1 MSDDIVL
8 DYPVES
14 EFVKALKEAQSKED
28 STCVQTLLI
37 EASKENPNVIIEL
50 SNDDWMKDPDV
61 ELPPATGK
69 KWKALSILAM
79 LSQGS
84 GACVV
89 SRKATFLTE
98 RRRSSLEKSKG
109 YKQPGMDF
117 LCPPVLNDLLS
128 HHWKDMQDGFSD
140 PDQLNKV
147 LEFQSDELLWT
158 AQKQGKRML
167 RTMRFENLCSTV
179 QLNGWQA
186 LPDDNC
192 ELGQDHWGRA
202 HLRSLW
208 LYRAV
213 VKGDTRGL
221 RNLLKRNYIDVDVFY
236 NVSRDELEWQ
246 AHTDTTFGPSGLWS
260 LEYKR
265 ELTSP
270 LCIAAAQGFT
280 ECLQYLLEHG
290 AHPNLIAGGKAAL
303 HEACVNANTEC
314 VDCAKTLVRYGA
326 KVNIPSEEE
335 DETPLHVAARH
346 VLPHHAQ
353 LYLRFGA
360 CVNHS
365 SYSGETPLGVVCGV
379 APEKTADCEDERYL
393 EICRL
398 FLAYG
403 ANINSAD
410 KERRS
415 PLHKAARS
423 VQLKLVELLLD
434 NGADINAI
442 DYNGCS
448 PLSSVL
454 QSSVV
459 RHEWEPHRVLTA
471 CAGAPKTVEILFN
484 SYTLVPVTSKWV
496 EAIPEEIFH
505 LHRTFYESLFALEYK
520 PRSLQHLCRS
530 ALRKEFGKNCCL
542 FISRLPVPKPLQRY
556 LLLEPEGY
564 ID

>member
-1 MSDDIVL
+1 
-8 DYPVES
+8 
-14 EFVKALKEAQSKED
+14 
-28 STCVQTLLI
+28 
-37 EASKENPNVIIEL
+37 
-50 SNDDWMKDPDV
+50 
-61 ELPPATGK
+61 
-69 KWKALSILAM
+69 
-79 LSQGS
+79 
-84 GACVV
+84 
-89 SRKATFLTE
+89 
-98 RRRSSLEKSKG
+98 
-109 YKQPGMDF
+109 
-117 LCPPVLNDLLS
+117 
-128 HHWKDMQDGFSD
+128 
-140 PDQLNKV
+140 
-147 LEFQSDELLWT
+147 
-158 AQKQGKRML
+158 ML
-167 RTMRFENLCSTV
+167 RTMRFENLCSIV

-186 LPDDNC
+186 LLDDDC
-192 ELGQDHWGRA
+192 ELGQDHWERA

-221 RNLLKRNYIDVDVFY
+221 RNLLKRNYIDVDVCDGLTIF
-236 NVSRDELEWQ
+236 
-246 AHTDTTFGPSGLWS
+246 PIPGLWS

-280 ECLQYLLEHG
+280 ECLLYLLEHG

-303 HEACVNANTEC
+303 HEACVNANNEC
-314 VDCAKTLVRYGA
+314 VELLLEHGANPNQMTDDGLTALHLCRTPQSLCCAKALVRYGA
-326 KVNIPSEEE
+326 KVNLSSEEE

-346 VLPHHAQ
+346 GLPHHAQ

-365 SYSGETPLGVVCGV
+365 SSSGETPLGVVCGV
-379 APEKTADCEDERYL
+379 AQEKTVDSQDEGYL

-398 FLAYG
+398 LLAYG

-415 PLHKAARS
+415 PLHKAARN

-434 NGADINAI
+434 HGVDINAI

-459 RHEWEPHRVLTA
+459 RQEWEPHRV
-471 CAGAPKTVEILFN
+471 VQ
-484 SYTLVPVTSKWV
+484 TLLNHDSIKVWPQALLKAKRLKGEVNQFWNESMHADAV
-496 EAIPEEIFH
+496 GIIF
-505 LHRTFYESLFALEYK
+505 HRTFYESLFALEYK

-530 ALRKEFGKNCCL
+530 ALRKQFGKNCCSL
-542 FISRLPVPKPLQRY
+542 IPRLPVPKPLQQY

>member
-8 DYPVES
+8 DYTVES

-28 STCVQTLLI
+28 STCVQTLLT
-37 EASKENPNVIIEL
+37 EASKENSNIIIEL

-61 ELPPATGK
+61 ELPPG
-69 KWKALSILAM
+69 
-79 LSQGS
+79 
-84 GACVV
+84 
-89 SRKATFLTE
+89 
-98 RRRSSLEKSKG
+98 
-109 YKQPGMDF
+109 
-117 LCPPVLNDLLS
+117 VLL
-128 HHWKDMQDGFSD
+128 
-140 PDQLNKV
+140 
-147 LEFQSDELLWT
+147 
-158 AQKQGKRML
+158 
-167 RTMRFENLCSTV
+167 
-179 QLNGWQA
+179 
-186 LPDDNC
+186 
-192 ELGQDHWGRA
+192 
-202 HLRSLW
+202 
-208 LYRAV
+208 
-213 VKGDTRGL
+213 
-221 RNLLKRNYIDVDVFY
+221 
-236 NVSRDELEWQ
+236 
-246 AHTDTTFGPSGLWS
+246 GLWS

-280 ECLQYLLEHG
+280 ECLLYLLEHG

-303 HEACVNANTEC
+303 HEACVNANNEC
-314 VDCAKTLVRYGA
+314 VELLLEHGANPNQMTDDGLTALHLCRTPQSLCCAKALVRYGA
-326 KVNIPSEEE
+326 KVNLSSEEE

-346 VLPHHAQ
+346 GLPHHAQ

-360 CVNHS
+360 FVNHS
-365 SYSGETPLGVVCGV
+365 SSSGETPLGVVCGV
-379 APEKTADCEDERYL
+379 AKEKTVDSQDEGYL

-398 FLAYG
+398 LLAYG

-415 PLHKAARS
+415 PLHKAARN

-434 NGADINAI
+434 HGADINAI

-459 RHEWEPHRVLTA
+459 RQEWEPHRVVQTLLNHGSIKVWPQALLKVLTA
-471 CAGAPKTVEILFN
+471 CAEAPKTVEILFN
-484 SYTLVPVTSKWV
+484 SYTLVPVTPRWV
-496 EAIPEEIFH
+496 EVIPEDIFH
-505 LHRTFYESLFALEYK
+505 FHRTFYESLFAMEYK

-530 ALRKEFGKNCCL
+530 ALRKQFGENCCSL
-542 FISRLPVPKPLQRY
+542 IPRLPVPKPLQQY

>member
-1 MSDDIVL
+1 
-8 DYPVES
+8 
-14 EFVKALKEAQSKED
+14 
-28 STCVQTLLI
+28 
-37 EASKENPNVIIEL
+37 
-50 SNDDWMKDPDV
+50 
-61 ELPPATGK
+61 
-69 KWKALSILAM
+69 M

-84 GACVV
+84 GAGVV

-98 RRRSSLEKSKG
+98 RRRSSLNCSQGDRKERTKG
-109 YKQPGMDF
+109 HKQPGMDF
-117 LCPPVLNDLLS
+117 LCPPVLSDLLT
-128 HHWKDMQDGFSD
+128 HHWRDMQDGVSD
-140 PDQLNKV
+140 PEQLNKV
-147 LEFQSDELLWT
+147 LEFQSDELIWT
-158 AQKQGKRML
+158 AQKR
-167 RTMRFENLCSTV
+167 
-179 QLNGWQA
+179 
-186 LPDDNC
+186 
-192 ELGQDHWGRA
+192 
-202 HLRSLW
+202 
-208 LYRAV
+208 
-213 VKGDTRGL
+213 
-221 RNLLKRNYIDVDVFY
+221 
-236 NVSRDELEWQ
+236 
-246 AHTDTTFGPSGLWS
+246 GLWS

-270 LCIAAAQGFT
+270 LCIAAAQGFA

-303 HEACVNANTEC
+303 HEACVNASTEC
-314 VDCAKTLVRYGA
+314 VELLLEHGANPNQMTDEGLTALHLCRTPQSLRCAKALVRYGA
-326 KVNIPSEEE
+326 TVNLSSEEE

-346 VLPHHAQ
+346 GLPHHAQ

-365 SYSGETPLGVVCGV
+365 SSSGETPLGVVCGV
-379 APEKTADCEDERYL
+379 AQEKTVDSQDERYL

-398 FLAYG
+398 LLVYG
-403 ANINSAD
+403 ANINLAD
-410 KERRS
+410 KQRRS
-415 PLHKAARS
+415 PLHKAARN

-459 RHEWEPHRVLTA
+459 RQEWEPHRVVQTLLNRGSIKVWPQALLKVLTA
-471 CAGAPKTVEILFN
+471 CADAPKTVEILFN

-496 EAIPEEIFH
+496 EAIPEDIFH
-505 LHRTFYESLFALEYK
+505 FHRTFYESLFALEYK

-530 ALRKEFGKNCCL
+530 ALRKQFEKNCCSL
-542 FISRLPVPKPLQRY
+542 VARLPVPKPLQQY

>member
-1 MSDDIVL
+1 
-8 DYPVES
+8 
-14 EFVKALKEAQSKED
+14 
-28 STCVQTLLI
+28 
-37 EASKENPNVIIEL
+37 
-50 SNDDWMKDPDV
+50 
-61 ELPPATGK
+61 
-69 KWKALSILAM
+69 
-79 LSQGS
+79 
-84 GACVV
+84 
-89 SRKATFLTE
+89 
-98 RRRSSLEKSKG
+98 
-109 YKQPGMDF
+109 
-117 LCPPVLNDLLS
+117 
-128 HHWKDMQDGFSD
+128 
-140 PDQLNKV
+140 
-147 LEFQSDELLWT
+147 
-158 AQKQGKRML
+158 ML

-186 LPDDNC
+186 LLDDSC
-192 ELGQDHWGRA
+192 ELGQDHWERA

-213 VKGDTRGL
+213 VKGDTGGL

-236 NVSRDELEWQ
+236 NVSCEELEWQ
-246 AHTDTTFGPSGLWS
+246 AKTDTTFGPSGLWS

-303 HEACVNANTEC
+303 HEACVNASTEC
-314 VDCAKTLVRYGA
+314 VELLLEHGANPNQMTDEGLTALHLCRTPQSLRCAKTLVRYGA
-326 KVNIPSEEE
+326 TVNLSSEEE

-346 VLPHHAQ
+346 GLPHHAQ

-365 SYSGETPLGVVCGV
+365 SSTGETPLGVVCGV
-379 APEKTADCEDERYL
+379 AQEKTVDSQDEQYL

-398 FLAYG
+398 LLVYG
-403 ANINSAD
+403 ANINLSD
-410 KERRS
+410 KQRRS
-415 PLHKAARS
+415 PLHKAARN

-459 RHEWEPHRVLTA
+459 RQEWEPHRVVQTLLNRGSIKVWPQALLKVLTA
-471 CAGAPKTVEILFN
+471 CADAPKTVEILFN

-496 EAIPEEIFH
+496 EAIPEDIFH
-505 LHRTFYESLFALEYK
+505 FHRTFYESLFALEYK

-530 ALRKEFGKNCCL
+530 ALRKQFEKNCCL
-542 FISRLPVPKPLQRY
+542 LVARLPVPKPLQQY